1 MIATIQ
7 MWIFA
12 VLGVVLFAAEVWAF
26 VNALRYRPDAYTAA
40 GKRSKTFWGVLTG
53 VAMLLG
59 FLSLPY
65 PIGGG
70 STRLFMLIG
79 IVIAG
84 VFLADVLPALKQVMG
99 RSAGNRW

>member
-1 MIATIQ
+1 
-7 MWIFA
+7 
-12 VLGVVLFAAEVWAF
+12 
-26 VNALRYRPDAYTAA
+26 
-40 GKRSKTFWGVLTG
+40 
-53 VAMLLG
+53 MLLG